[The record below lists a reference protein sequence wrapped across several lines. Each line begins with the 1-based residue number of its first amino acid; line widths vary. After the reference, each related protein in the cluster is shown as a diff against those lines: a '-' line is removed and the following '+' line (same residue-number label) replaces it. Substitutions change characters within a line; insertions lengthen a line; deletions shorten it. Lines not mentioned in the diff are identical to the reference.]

1 MSVAIEL
8 RNVTKSFKN
17 KKILNE
23 FNLVINK
30 GEMVALVGPSGCG
43 KSTLLNIIGALE
55 FDYEGSVYIENK
67 KISKNLLQ
75 TMSIRKH
82 SLSYL
87 FQNFALL
94 ENETVG
100 KNLKIV
106 SRDSVDIKF
115 ALSRV
120 GLEGYWKEKIY
131 TLSGGEQQRVAMAR
145 LLLKKSNIILAD
157 EPTGSLDKQNAQK
170 IFDILLELKKKG
182 KTIVVVTHDFTFL
195 SYFDKVININEQVEF
210 LR

>member
-182 KTIVVVTHDFTFL
+182 KTIVVVTHDLTFL

>member
-115 ALSRV
+115 ALSQV

-182 KTIVVVTHDFTFL
+182 KTIVVVTHDLTFL

>member
-67 KISKNLLQ
+67 KIKKNLLQ

-87 FQNFALL
+87 FQN
-94 ENETVG
+94 
-100 KNLKIV
+100 
-106 SRDSVDIKF
+106 
-115 ALSRV
+115 
-120 GLEGYWKEKIY
+120 
-131 TLSGGEQQRVAMAR
+131 
-145 LLLKKSNIILAD
+145 
-157 EPTGSLDKQNAQK
+157 
-170 IFDILLELKKKG
+170 
-182 KTIVVVTHDFTFL
+182 
-195 SYFDKVININEQVEF
+195 
-210 LR
+210 